1 MVADGFF
8 LIIGKSRGIAAFW
21 ENGFVMMRATTLMVL
36 NAVALVHSVVDL
48 QLSAKAP
55 SSKTIVLC
63 VHVDCSSSCC
73 CSVSEEAQESESTIN
88 SFI

>member
-1 MVADGFF
+1 M
-8 LIIGKSRGIAAFW
+8 IIGKSRGIAAFW

-63 VHVDCSSSCC
+63 VHVDCT
-73 CSVSEEAQESESTIN
+73 VVVVAVVQFRRKHKN
-88 SFI
+88 LNRQ

>member
-1 MVADGFF
+1 M
-8 LIIGKSRGIAAFW
+8 IIGKSRGIAAFW

-63 VHVDCSSSCC
+63 VHVDCT
-73 CSVSEEAQESESTIN
+73 VVVAVVQFRRKQESESTISIA
-88 SFI
+88 SFSN

>member
-1 MVADGFF
+1 M
-8 LIIGKSRGIAAFW
+8 IIGKSRGIAAFW
-21 ENGFVMMRATTLMVL
+21 ENGFVMMRATATLMVL

-63 VHVDCSSSCC
+63 VHVDCI
-73 CSVSEEAQESESTIN
+73 VVAVVQFRRKQESESTISIA
-88 SFI
+88 SFSN

>member
-1 MVADGFF
+1 M
-8 LIIGKSRGIAAFW
+8 IIGKSRGIAAFW
-21 ENGFVMMRATTLMVL
+21 ENGFVMMRATTTLMVL

-63 VHVDCSSSCC
+63 VHVDCT
-73 CSVSEEAQESESTIN
+73 VVVVAVVQFRRKQESESTIS

>member
-1 MVADGFF
+1 
-8 LIIGKSRGIAAFW
+8 
-21 ENGFVMMRATTLMVL
+21 MMRATTTLMVL

-55 SSKTIVLC
+55 SSKTIVLF

-73 CSVSEEAQESESTIN
+73 CSVSEEAQESESTKSGLAGLI
-88 SFI
+88 

>member
-1 MVADGFF
+1 M
-8 LIIGKSRGIAAFW
+8 IIGKSRGIAAFW

-63 VHVDCSSSCC
+63 VHVDCIA
-73 CSVSEEAQESESTIN
+73 VAVVQFRRKQESESTISIA
-88 SFI
+88 SFSN